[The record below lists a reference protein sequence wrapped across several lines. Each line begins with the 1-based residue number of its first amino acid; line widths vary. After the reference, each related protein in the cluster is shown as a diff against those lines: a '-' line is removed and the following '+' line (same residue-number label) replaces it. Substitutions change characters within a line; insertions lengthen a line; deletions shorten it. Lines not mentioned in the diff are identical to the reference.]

1 MNEQEI
7 RVAISDTGEVRE
19 VLRVRILDK
28 NYKQGDEEQ
37 GTTLEGHKSLRILR
51 LLGPNGIDFNHN
63 AQGRER

>member
-28 NYKQGDEEQ
+28 NYKQG
-37 GTTLEGHKSLRILR
+37 G
-51 LLGPNGIDFNHN
+51 
-63 AQGRER
+63 